1 MRSLLLAFAFLF
13 AAPVDAATEKPVD
26 VVVSREGDR
35 FVATYTFPSSAP
47 IWGFFRS
54 QPDRAKN
61 ASWRVAGW
69 RVRTKGVRLV
79 HRGHY
84 DTLIADRGA
93 VPTRVQIEFAPF
105 TGDLVSDYVPALRLG
120 KGIAVFDGHF
130 AVFELPNA
138 RMIDRLPL
146 DLNGQNVG
154 DHGTRIRFVD
164 GPRPV
169 GIAGD
174 TAGYRLGDSMGAY
187 GLFDVPVAN
196 VTDGVATVIDPA
208 LPSWLAN
215 DIVRFSPRVIE
226 LLGKRLGKRS
236 LDRPTIMAAWEGST
250 QPGVSMNGGALD
262 GLVMMR
268 FSGVQALTPNPALA
282 AKVQWFIAHEASHF
296 WLGQTV
302 RYDRTRDSWIMEG
315 GANLLAA
322 RTVAGLDPAF
332 DEKGELNQELA
343 DCAKLAGKPVGDAAE
358 RGEQRAFYACGA
370 VFGMIAEH
378 YSGGDF
384 YRFVRMLIDAKNQKN
399 MIGQAEW
406 LAVLRKSGAPDGVV
420 GQIAKLLDKGAAS
433 PASALDRLLSDA
445 GIDHR
450 VGPDGVP
457 RL

>member
-1 MRSLLLAFAFLF
+1 MRALLLFVAFLF
-13 AAPVDAATEKPVD
+13 AAPVGAAPEKPVE

-35 FVATYTFPSSAP
+35 FVATYTFPSAAP
-47 IWGFFRS
+47 VWGFFRS
-54 QPDRAKN
+54 QPDRANN
-61 ASWRVAGW
+61 ASWRTPGW

-84 DTLIADRGA
+84 DALIANRGA
-93 VPTRVQIEFAPF
+93 VPLRVQIEFAPF

-130 AVFELPNA
+130 AVFELPEA
-138 RMIDRLPL
+138 RLIDTLPL
-146 DLNGQNVG
+146 DLNGHDVG
-154 DHGTRIRFVD
+154 DHGTRVRFVD
-164 GPRPV
+164 GTRPV

-174 TAGYRLGDSMGAY
+174 AEGYRSGDSMGAY

-196 VTDGVATVIDPA
+196 VTNGVATVIDPA

-215 DIVRFSPRVIE
+215 DIVGFSPKVID
-226 LLGKRLGKRS
+226 LLSKRLGKRS
-236 LDRPTIMAAWEGST
+236 LDRPTIMAAWEGAGS
-250 QPGVSMNGGALD
+250 PGVSMNGGALD

-268 FSGVQALTPNPALA
+268 FSGVQALAPNPALA

-322 RTVAGLDPAF
+322 RTVARLDPAF

-343 DCAKLAGKPVGDAAE
+343 DCAKLAAKPVGDAAE

-384 YRFVRMLIDAKNQKN
+384 YHFVRKLIDARNAKN

-406 LAVLRKSGAPDGVV
+406 LAVLRESGAPDGVV
-420 GQIAKLLDKGAAS
+420 KQIATLIDDGAAN
-433 PASALDRLLSDA
+433 PARALDRLLSDA
-445 GIDHR
+445 GIVHS
-450 VGPDGVP
+450 VSPDGVP
-457 RL
+457 KI

>member
-1 MRSLLLAFAFLF
+1 MRTLLLAFALLF
-13 AAPVDAATEKPVD
+13 AMPVHAAEAKPVE

-35 FVATYTFPSSAP
+35 FLATYRFPSAAP

-54 QPDRAKN
+54 QPDRASN
-61 ASWRVAGW
+61 SSWRNPGW

-84 DTLIADRGA
+84 DALIADNGK

-138 RMIDRLPL
+138 RLIDTLPR
-146 DLNGQNVG
+146 DLTGQKLG
-154 DHGTRIRFVD
+154 DHGTRVRFVN
-164 GPRPV
+164 GSRPV

-174 TAGYRLGDSMGAY
+174 AAGYRSGDSMGAY
-187 GLFDVPVAN
+187 GLFDVPIAN

-208 LPSWLAN
+208 LPAWLAK
-215 DIVRFSPRVIE
+215 DIVGFSPKVID

-236 LDRPTIMAAWEGST
+236 LDRPTIMAAWEGGAK
-250 QPGVSMNGGALD
+250 PGVSMNGGALD

-268 FSGVQALTPNPALA
+268 FSGVQAMTPNPALA

-296 WLGQTV
+296 WMGQTV

-322 RTVAGLDPAF
+322 RTVAKLDPTF

-378 YSGGDF
+378 YCGGDF
-384 YRFVRMLIDAKNQKN
+384 YKFVRKLIDARNERN
-399 MIGQAEW
+399 MVGQSEW
-406 LAVLRKSGAPDGVV
+406 LAALRDSGAPDGVV
-420 GQIAKLLDKGAAS
+420 RQIAMLIDHGAAN
-433 PASALDRLLSDA
+433 PAAALDRLLSDA
-445 GIDHR
+445 GIAHQA
-450 VGPDGVP
+450 GPDGVP
-457 RL
+457 KL